1 MITIKN
7 RDELKKYLNK
17 DKDLILPKENITL
30 EFTITR
36 DDVRNIEC
44 RNLVAC
50 KDDKYFDINAGNI
63 NALNI
68 YARNIDA
75 LNINAENIDAE
86 NIDARNINARN
97 INAWNIDA
105 WNIYARN
112 IDALNI
118 NAENINARNIDARNI
133 DALNIY
139 AENIIA
145 WNISYYAFCTSYT
158 SIKCKSWVKR
168 YEKGKDPI
176 CLDGELIIDET
187 ERNLNK

>member
-68 YARNIDA
+68 DAWNIKA
-75 LNINAENIDAE
+75 W
-86 NIDARNINARN
+86 NINARN
-97 INAWNIDA
+97 INAGNINA
-105 WNIYARN
+105 WNINAWDINAGN

-118 NAENINARNIDARNI
+118 IAWNINAR
-133 DALNIY
+133 
-139 AENIIA
+139 NIIA

-176 CLDGELIIDET
+176 CLDGKLII
-187 ERNLNK
+187 RNLR

>member
-50 KDDKYFDINAGNI
+50 KDDKYFDINARNIDTWNI
-63 NALNI
+63 NAWNI
-68 YARNIDA
+68 NAWDINAGNIDA
-75 LNINAENIDAE
+75 LNIIAW
-86 NIDARNINARN
+86 NINAR
-97 INAWNIDA
+97 
-105 WNIYARN
+105 
-112 IDALNI
+112 
-118 NAENINARNIDARNI
+118 
-133 DALNIY
+133 
-139 AENIIA
+139 NIIA

-176 CLDGELIIDET
+176 CLDGELII
-187 ERNLNK
+187 RNLR